1 MNAEDKAAPT
11 PEAIAEESRRVHR
24 LRLVVQMALG
34 IIAQGELPYQEASD
48 LMLATRRLALQLFPG
63 KEEAY
68 DLIYRPK
75 FQRLMREIY
84 RLQ

>member
-1 MNAEDKAAPT
+1 VNAEEKAPPT

-34 IIAQGELPYQEASD
+34 VIAQGELPYQEASD
-48 LMLATRRLALQLFPG
+48 LMMATRRLALELFPG
-63 KEEAY
+63 KNEAY

-75 FQRLMREIY
+75 FQRLMRELY

>member
-1 MNAEDKAAPT
+1 MNTEEKVPPT
-11 PEAIAEESRRVHR
+11 PAAIAEESRRVHR

-34 IIAQGELPYQEASD
+34 VIAQGELPYQEASD
-48 LMLATRRLALQLFPG
+48 LMMATRRLALELFPG
-63 KEEAY
+63 KDATY

-75 FQRLMREIY
+75 FQRLMRELY